1 MDRAFKTSNSGLEFC
16 VYLTPGSQK
25 EAITDI
31 LIEGDLASL
40 KIAVHA
46 RPTDNQ
52 ANEGLIKFLS
62 GYFKIAKSKIIIKRG
77 QKSRNKQIFINEFC
91 VADIPADVLE
101 HIKSLLS
108 KSNTQLTIF

>member
-1 MDRAFKTSNSGLEFC
+1 MDRLFKSSNSGLEFC

-91 VADIPADVLE
+91 ATNIPADALD
-101 HIKSLLS
+101 HLQSLLS
-108 KSNTQLTIF
+108 KSNRQLTIF